1 MTITLVYTLNI
12 FFLNV
17 KYLQIFPIVLNLSQ
31 FKTDSLCYLK
41 ATFKDRFPDLW
52 KFSHYLLILVSME
65 RAVKFRCPQTISG
78 ASQQNSV
85 AGLPSTTEEDGRQK
99 KKKKFNHVFIQLA
112 QHNHRKPKIPN
123 WLENV
128 IYLLPQL
135 FTVELKPTGAGAS
148 RVWITSLASVCLHLL
163 QLFRRKLQL
172 CFAVKLQKCFV
183 DFCHGGEKMMNFHFW
198 VNFAFWN
205 IIKRLHHKIGKQYQV
220 YR

>member
-99 KKKKFNHVFIQLA
+99 KKKKLTMSSYSS
-112 QHNHRKPKIPN
+112 P
-123 WLENV
+123 
-128 IYLLPQL
+128 
-135 FTVELKPTGAGAS
+135 S
-148 RVWITSLASVCLHLL
+148 
-163 QLFRRKLQL
+163 
-172 CFAVKLQKCFV
+172 
-183 DFCHGGEKMMNFHFW
+183 
-198 VNFAFWN
+198 
-205 IIKRLHHKIGKQYQV
+205 IIIGSPRYQID
-220 YR
+220 